1 MTDLMGDIEKKIKVL
16 LERAGA
22 EARSASTPEEISII
36 RTKYLGRKG
45 ELTAILRGLSDLD
58 EGERPRIGKLANQ
71 IKLDI
76 ETTVEHRLNELDIEQ
91 KGTGAAEGEDDITL
105 PGRQRWQSSVHP
117 LTRMFEEI
125 IEIFFSMGFS
135 VERGPEIEDE
145 YYNFTALNFPPDHPA
160 LDMQATFFMGDGLV
174 LRTHTSPVQIRT
186 FLKGKPPTRVIAP
199 GRCYRSDK
207 IDASHYPV
215 FHQVEGFFVDEDVTF
230 ADLKATLIE
239 FSKKMFGDDVDA
251 RFRPSFF
258 PFTEPS
264 AEVDIACLFCRGDG
278 CKVCKGTGWLE
289 ILGAGM
295 IDPAV
300 FEAVDYDAE
309 KYTGFAFG
317 MGVER
322 IAMLKYGINDIR
334 LFYENDVKFLEQF
347 I

>member
-1 MTDLMGDIEKKIKVL
+1 MEREIEAIREKALGDISSALTIEAVD
-16 LERAGA
+16 
-22 EARSASTPEEISII
+22 EARI
-36 RTKYLGRKG
+36 KYLGRRGK
-45 ELTAILRGLSDLD
+45 LTHILRGLGTVD
-58 EGERPRIGKLANQ
+58 EDKRPKIGMLANEMKKE
-71 IKLDI
+71 ISKFI
-76 ETTVEHRLNELDIEQ
+76 EERKKELQLQGVADEPVVGIE
-91 KGTGAAEGEDDITL
+91 DITL
-105 PGRQRWQSSVHP
+105 PGQRRWQSSVHP
-117 LTRMFEEI
+117 LTRVFDEI
-125 IEIFFSMGFS
+125 VDIFYGMGFS
-135 VERGPEIEDE
+135 TERGPEVEEE

-160 LDMQATFFMGDGLV
+160 LDMQATFFLDRGFV

-186 FLKGKPPTRVIAP
+186 FLKYEPPLRVIAP

-207 IDASHYPV
+207 IDASHFPV

-239 FSKKMFGDDVDA
+239 FSRKMFGGDLAA

-264 AEVDIACLFCRGDG
+264 AEMDIACLFCKGAG
-278 CKVCKGTGWLE
+278 CKVCKKTGWLE
-289 ILGAGM
+289 ILGSGM

-300 FEAVDYDAE
+300 FEAVGYDPE

-317 MGVER
+317 LGVER